1 VWLWDIVHGVF
12 DDAQRRRL
20 LFFVTGSDR
29 APVKGLGA
37 LALTVSRN
45 GPDSPRLPT
54 AHTCFNYLLLPEYA
68 VRACAPRRR
77 PLSTQTLPSF
87 YPKKRHGVGDILR
100 CRSCRLKQGAG
111 MQDKDTLLRRLE
123 LAINNAEGFGL
134 R

>member
-68 VRACAPRRR
+68 VRACATRRQ
-77 PLSTQTLPSF
+77 PLTLYPTLCPHASTT
-87 YPKKRHGVGDILR
+87 
-100 CRSCRLKQGAG
+100 CRSTRCARAPCS
-111 MQDKDTLLRRLE
+111 RP
-123 LAINNAEGFGL
+123 
-134 R
+134 